1 MGLTQ
6 APLDRIRAMK
16 EFFLN
21 VSRYPR
27 YFVTFVLG
35 ILYSVFEWLRPLAK
49 NRLAAAALLSFVI
62 ATVVFLSFTLQA
74 MMGMGSYTVPEY
86 PLVN

>member
-1 MGLTQ
+1 
-6 APLDRIRAMK
+6 MK
-16 EFFLN
+16 DFFLN

-27 YFVTFVLG
+27 YFITFVLG

-49 NRLAAAALLSFVI
+49 NRLAAAALLGFFV
-62 ATVVFLSFTLQA
+62 TLLVFLGLTLKA
-74 MMGMGSYTVPEY
+74 MMGMGSFTVPEY